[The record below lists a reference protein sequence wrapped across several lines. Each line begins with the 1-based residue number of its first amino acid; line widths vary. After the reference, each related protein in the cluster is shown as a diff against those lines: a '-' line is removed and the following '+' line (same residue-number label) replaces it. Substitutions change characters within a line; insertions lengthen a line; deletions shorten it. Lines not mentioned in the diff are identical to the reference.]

1 MNLQTRTNFGNSLGD
16 YTSVTMP
23 NINQAPLIDY
33 EIRIEDQE
41 WHLWKKKVPMIEI
54 EPNKVVEADVVITTV
69 DTTRHQEV
77 LCSWISEHRPFLLCG
92 PPGSGKT
99 MTLMATLKNLPD
111 FEMIFINFSSSTTP
125 DLILKTFEHYCEIK
139 KTPSGLILR
148 PHNQNKWLVVF
159 CDEINLPDTDKYGT
173 QTVITFLRQI
183 TEQNGFW
190 RSQDK

>member
-1 MNLQTRTNFGNSLGD
+1 MRKFVIFATLWGIGGSMNLQTRTNFGNRLGD
-16 YTSVTMP
+16 FTAVAMP
-23 NINQAPLIDY
+23 LISQSTPLIDY

-54 EPNKVVEADVVITTV
+54 EPSKVVEADVVITTV

-173 QTVITFLRQI
+173 
-183 TEQNGFW
+183 
-190 RSQDK
+190 

>member
-1 MNLQTRTNFGNSLGD
+1 
-16 YTSVTMP
+16 
-23 NINQAPLIDY
+23 
-33 EIRIEDQE
+33 
-41 WHLWKKKVPMIEI
+41 
-54 EPNKVVEADVVITTV
+54 
-69 DTTRHQEV
+69 
-77 LCSWISEHRPFLLCG
+77 
-92 PPGSGKT
+92 

-125 DLILKTFEHYCEIK
+125 DLILKTFEHYCEVK
-139 KTPSGLILR
+139 KTPSGMILR
-148 PHNQNKWLVVF
+148 PHNPNKWLVVF